1 MEANLEPP
9 LSMPPVQVVA
19 ELLVERPWDDGCS
32 GRLLLE
38 QAAVA
43 IQGLLVEPA
52 AVSERDEARRSR
64 L

>member
-9 LSMPPVQVVA
+9 LSMPPPQVVA
-19 ELLVERPWDDGCS
+19 E
-32 GRLLLE
+32 
-38 QAAVA
+38 
-43 IQGLLVEPA
+43 LLVEPA